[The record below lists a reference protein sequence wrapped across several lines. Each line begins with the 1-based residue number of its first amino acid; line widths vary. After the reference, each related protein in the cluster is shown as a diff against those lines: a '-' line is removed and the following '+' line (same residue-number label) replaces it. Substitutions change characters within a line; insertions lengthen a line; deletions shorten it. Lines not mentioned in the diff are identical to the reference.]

1 MDYRHLEPRNIF
13 GCVESVRRTVGRTKA
28 GCNAK
33 CVVELTVHGFVK
45 SVLLHATAIVRTF
58 TSVCV
63 FLHKL
68 LSTLHGIEE
77 ISVLCSGG
85 GGAAAFVHR
94 ALTTK

>member
-33 CVVELTVHGFVK
+33 CVVELRVHGFVK

-63 FLHKL
+63 FLHKI

-77 ISVLCSGG
+77 ISACCVLVVVLP
-85 GGAAAFVHR
+85 AFVHR
-94 ALTTK
+94 SLTTK